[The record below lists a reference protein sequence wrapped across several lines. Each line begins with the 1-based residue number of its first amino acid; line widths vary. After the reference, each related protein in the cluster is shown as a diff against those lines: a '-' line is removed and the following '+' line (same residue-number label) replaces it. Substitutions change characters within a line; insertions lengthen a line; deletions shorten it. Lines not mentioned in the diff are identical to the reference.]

1 MRTVKKIFHIREMG
15 LLIPLVVIMLAV
27 WWLRPVFLS
36 QDNIVN
42 ILRAASFNLIV
53 AIGITFV
60 LIAAG
65 LDLSVGAVL
74 AFGGAVTVLLMNHC
88 GLSFYPA
95 AAGGV
100 LSGVLAGLVNGY
112 VIYRFEIPSLIMT
125 LGMQY
130 IIRGILNI
138 ITRGQ
143 PIYPLPREY
152 QDFAKIELGP
162 VPLAVAVSV
171 VLALAA
177 HVALTRSVFG
187 RSVCAIGGNAE
198 TARLSGINV
207 RNVSIQTYA
216 LCAGLAALSGIFM
229 TGRIGSAQPTSGVGI
244 EMIVITASVIG
255 GTSMFGGSGSIL
267 GTFIGVVFMSV
278 IYNSMTILRISVYWQ
293 NLVIGVILILAVI
306 ADTLS
311 RKRRERRGG

>member
-1 MRTVKKIFHIREMG
+1 MLKKIFHIREMG
-15 LLIPLVVIMLAV
+15 ILIPLVVIMAV
-27 WWLRPVFLS
+27 VYWLRPVFLS
-36 QDNIVN
+36 QGNIIN

-74 AFGGAVTVLLMNHC
+74 AFGGAVTVLLMNHL
-88 GLSFYPA
+88 GFPFYLA
-95 AAGGV
+95 AVGGV

-138 ITRGQ
+138 ITKGQ
-143 PIYPLPREY
+143 PIYPLPKSY
-152 QDFAKIELGP
+152 LDFAKLEFGP
-162 VPLAVAVSV
+162 LPLPVVVSI
-171 VLALAA
+171 VLAILAYI
-177 HVALTRSVFG
+177 ALNHSVFG

-216 LCAGLAALSGIFM
+216 LCAGMAALSGIFM
-229 TGRIGSAQPTSGVGI
+229 TGRIGSAQPTAGVGI

-267 GTFIGVVFMSV
+267 GTFIGVIFMSV

-306 ADTLS
+306 ADTVN
-311 RKRRERRGG
+311 RKSRERRGG